1 MERASAART
10 KLRTLIVDD
19 EELARKALLRVLR
32 QEADIEIVGECAE
45 GSAALQRIAELT
57 PDLVFLDIR
66 MRGMSGLDV
75 LRQVPEDERP
85 HVIFVTAYDEYAV
98 RAFDLHAADYVLKP
112 IDDDRLRAALGRVR
126 RQHRSHQRAQR
137 YDELV
142 DMLRRASTT
151 DAGDAVVPANAVPRY
166 ATRLIVRSEGRMYF
180 VPTSQIDYIEAD
192 RNYVKL
198 HTGAETHTMREQLGR
213 LTSVLDPRVFARIH
227 RSTIVNLNRIREI
240 QPWFTG
246 DFLVLLHD
254 GTRLRMSRTFRDA
267 LDRHL
272 SL

>member
-1 MERASAART
+1 M
-10 KLRTLIVDD
+10 LRTLIVDD
-19 EELARKALLRVLR
+19 EELARKALIRVLR
-32 QEADIEIVGECAE
+32 REPDIEIVGECAD
-45 GSAALQRIAELT
+45 GATALQRIAELA
-57 PDLVFLDIR
+57 PDLVLLDIR
-66 MRGMSGLDV
+66 MRGMTGLDV
-75 LRQVPEDERP
+75 LRAIPEQERP
-85 HVIFVTAYDEYAV
+85 HVLFVTAYDEYAV
-98 RAFDLHAADYVLKP
+98 RAFELHAADYVLKP
-112 IDDDRLRAALGRVR
+112 IDDERLRDALARVR

-137 YDELV
+137 YDELLDV
-142 DMLRRASTT
+142 LRRFAGGEGT
-151 DAGDAVVPANAVPRY
+151 DPVVPANTVQRY
-166 ATRLIVRSEGRMYF
+166 ATRLIIRSEGRMYF

-192 RNYVKL
+192 RNYVRL
-198 HTGAETHTMREQLGR
+198 HTGQETHVMREQLGR
-213 LTSVLDPRVFARIH
+213 LTSMLDPRVFARIH